1 MADLPVTLAC
11 WDYDRTRA
19 LIDGRVKP
27 EGIDLAIEILPP
39 QQAFAKLLQPSE
51 FGAAEMSFSNF
62 IALKAKPDC
71 PMVAIPVILSKM
83 FRHDCVYV
91 RKGAGIEK
99 PEDLKGKRVGTI
111 RYAST
116 GIVYIKG
123 FLEHDYGVRARD
135 MHWFIGGL
143 EAPVKSVRPP
153 GTPDE
158 VQITLV
164 PETETLDALM
174 EAGEI
179 DAMMVLQLPPSF
191 TEGKPHI
198 RRLFPDFKRVEID
211 YFRRTG
217 IFPVMHIVAIRK
229 SLFDANP
236 WMAKSLYQ
244 AFGKARDMALHGL
257 YDTDAL
263 HLSLPFLIDHIEE
276 TRALFGPD
284 FFAYG
289 VGPNRTGIEALC
301 QYLHEQNLTPRRLG
315 ADELFVPV
323 D

>member
-1 MADLPVTLAC
+1 MANLPVKLAC

-39 QQAFAKLLQPSE
+39 QQAFAKLLQPTD

-62 IALKAKPDC
+62 IALRAKPDC
-71 PMVAIPVILSKM
+71 PMVGIPVILSKM
-83 FRHDCVYV
+83 FRHDCLYV
-91 RKGAGIEK
+91 REGAGIEK

-116 GIVYIKG
+116 GIVYMKG
-123 FLEHDYGVRARD
+123 FLQHDYGVHARD

-143 EAPVKSVRPP
+143 EAPVKSERPP
-153 GTPDE
+153 GTPAD

-164 PETETLDALM
+164 PETQTLDELM

-191 TEGKPHI
+191 TAGNPHI
-198 RRLFPDFKRVEID
+198 RRLFRDFKRVETD

-217 IFPVMHIVAIRK
+217 IFPVMHVVAIRK
-229 SLFDANP
+229 TLYDANP
-236 WMAKSLYQ
+236 FVAKSLYQ
-244 AFGKARDMALHGL
+244 AFDRARDRALHGL

-276 TRALFGPD
+276 TRALFGKD

-301 QYLHEQNLTPRRLG
+301 QYLHEQNLTPRRMG

-323 D
+323 E